1 MVYAHQD
8 QEQQI
13 KVLLVEQVSMVR
25 LRLAVVMYLVQVAG
39 AVLLLSALTDHK
51 HKVVLVEQV

>member
-1 MVYAHQD
+1 MTGWRIFVHSVRMVVDNLGTA
-8 QEQQI
+8 
-13 KVLLVEQVSMVR
+13 
-25 LRLAVVMYLVQVAG
+25 LRLSLVLYLVQVAG